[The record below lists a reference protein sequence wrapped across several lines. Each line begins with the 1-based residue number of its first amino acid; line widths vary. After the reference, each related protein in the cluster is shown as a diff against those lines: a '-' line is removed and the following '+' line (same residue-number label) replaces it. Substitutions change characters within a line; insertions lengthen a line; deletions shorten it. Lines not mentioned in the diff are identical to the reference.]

1 MLPIA
6 EWVYNLLFDM
16 LPLLH
21 LSMDSEVVYQRRWL
35 ILGILSLSLVI
46 TLLNNVTVNVALPEL
61 SKDLGADNT
70 ELQWIMDAYVVVFG
84 GMLLVMGAFG
94 DRFGRKP
101 ALLAGLLIVGVVS
114 AATAQYATTSEE
126 VILARALMGLGAA
139 LVMPAT
145 LSIIVVV
152 FPPEERGKAIGIWV
166 GMAGIGAPLG
176 LLVGGWAVE
185 NFDWRA
191 VFWVNPPV
199 IALAMV
205 LGITMV
211 PNSRDERRV
220 PMDPVGAV
228 LSVGSLAS
236 ILYAIIEG
244 PSAGWTSNEVLGP
257 GLVGLVLVMAFVSW
271 ERRVEHPMLPIDFF
285 RDRGFALGLIAISL
299 AFFVMF
305 SFMFTQMLH
314 FQLVRGHTAFQ
325 AAIRFLPLP
334 LGLMPAAAN
343 SDRLCE
349 KFGNNNVVAIGLT
362 LIAVAMLIFT
372 TVEIDTEYIRLAL
385 IFFLIGMGMG
395 LTMAPSTTL
404 VMDSI
409 PQEKAGVGS
418 ATNDASREI
427 GGAFGIAI
435 TGSVLNEVYQSR
447 VEIPVGL
454 EQYSAVATESFP
466 AAIQI
471 GLDLLSRGDVLGSQ
485 LIESSRLAFMD
496 GMTAAAAVAAV
507 VALINAIL
515 VKMYMPN
522 RNLSDNGGFPPTNTD
537 DQ

>member
-1 MLPIA
+1 MPVCVQI
-6 EWVYNLLFDM
+6 V
-16 LPLLH
+16 
-21 LSMDSEVVYQRRWL
+21 MDRENVHDRRWL

-84 GMLLVMGAFG
+84 GMLLAMGAFG

-101 ALLAGLLIVGVVS
+101 ALLSGLLIVGLVS
-114 AATAQYATTSEE
+114 AATAQFATSSGE
-126 VILARALMGLGAA
+126 VIAARALMGLGAA

-145 LSIIVVV
+145 LSIIVVI

-185 NFDWRA
+185 NYDWRA
-191 VFWVNPPV
+191 VFWINPPV
-199 IALAMV
+199 IAITLA
-205 LGITMV
+205 LGASLV
-211 PNSRDERRV
+211 PNSMDDTGR
-220 PMDPVGAV
+220 PMDPIGAL
-228 LSVGSLAS
+228 LSVASLGS

-244 PSAGWTSNEVLGP
+244 PSVGWASSEVLGL
-257 GLVGLVLVMAFVSW
+257 GTLGISLAVVFVWW
-271 ERRVEHPMLPIDFF
+271 EKRVEHPMLPIEFF
-285 RDRGFALGLIAISL
+285 GNRGFTLGLVAISL

-314 FQLVRGHTAFQ
+314 FQLVRGHTALQ
-325 AAIRFLPLP
+325 AAVRFLPLP

-349 KFGNNNVVAIGLT
+349 RFGNNTVVSAGLFLIGS
-362 LIAVAMLIFT
+362 AMLIFT
-372 TVEIDTEYIRLAL
+372 TVEIGTEYSRLAL
-385 IFFLIGMGMG
+385 IFFLCGLGMG
-395 LTMAPSTTL
+395 LTMAPSTNM

-409 PQEKAGVGS
+409 PHGKAGVGS

-435 TGSVLNEVYQSR
+435 AGSVLNEVYQSR
-447 VEIPVGL
+447 IEVPEGL
-454 EQYSAVATESFP
+454 DSYAPVATESFP

-471 GLDLLSRGDVLGSQ
+471 GLDLLAQGNLLGEQ
-485 LIESSRLAFMD
+485 LIDSARLAFMD
-496 GMTAAAAVAAV
+496 GMTSAAAVASAV
-507 VALINAIL
+507 AFLNAVL
-515 VKMYMPN
+515 VKLYMP
-522 RNLSDNGGFPPTNTD
+522 SSVD
-537 DQ
+537 DDVSG